1 MSNVVDLLAR
11 MGQSSRVQAL
21 SSEQLAQELR
31 LAGLDPAVQAAIL
44 EQRSRELEELIGASK
59 NVCCMVHAPQDDE
72 PEEEQ
77 PADDKQITGV
87 DRRVARA
94 G

>member
-1 MSNVVDLLAR
+1 MSNVVDLLER

-31 LAGLDPAVQAAIL
+31 LAGLEPAVQAAIL
-44 EQRSRELEELIGASK
+44 EQRARELEELIGASK